1 MRRKDPLII
10 GAGPAGSAAA
20 ITLAL
25 GGAKPLLLDRATETG
40 DALCGGFLS
49 WETLRA
55 LDALGVAIRGHPI
68 THLHVFAGDRIA
80 HTALPETAMGLS
92 RRALD
97 TALLNRARA
106 LGAGLERGTMV
117 RSLEEVRCRSDA
129 LFLATGKHDIIG
141 SVRPR
146 VQADPTIG
154 LRVRLPA
161 SPALTREIG
170 NAIELHLF
178 NRGYAGVDLQEDG
191 SANICLAVRKSLLA
205 EADRNPHQLL
215 QRLGHVS
222 PRFGARLEG
231 LSDTTKIDAIAAI
244 PYGWRVLKGQHGLF
258 RLGDQCAVIPSLA
271 GEGIGIALASGSS
284 AARAFLDAGGD
295 AASRWQQQFSRQS
308 ARPLTLASA
317 LWRMGE
323 IPSMAAA
330 ATLALRLLPG
340 LATLVARATRIT
352 T

>member
-1 MRRKDPLII
+1 
-10 GAGPAGSAAA
+10 
-20 ITLAL
+20 
-25 GGAKPLLLDRATETG
+25 
-40 DALCGGFLS
+40 
-49 WETLRA
+49 
-55 LDALGVAIRGHPI
+55 
-68 THLHVFAGDRIA
+68 
-80 HTALPETAMGLS
+80 
-92 RRALD
+92 
-97 TALLNRARA
+97 
-106 LGAGLERGTMV
+106 MV